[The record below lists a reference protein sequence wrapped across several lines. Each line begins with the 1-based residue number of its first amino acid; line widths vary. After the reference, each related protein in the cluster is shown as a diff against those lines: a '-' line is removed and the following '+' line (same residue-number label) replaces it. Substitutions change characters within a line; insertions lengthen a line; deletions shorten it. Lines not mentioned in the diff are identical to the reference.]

1 MSTAM
6 KINLADE
13 ICRRLEEE
21 INGGQLLPGDALD
34 ERELAARFGVSRTP
48 IREAVSQLAA
58 QGLVTSLPR
67 QGVYVAR
74 MSIQELLA
82 LFELLAE
89 LEGICAKYGARRMT
103 DAQRARLVAVH
114 QKSTQH
120 VEAEDAR
127 GYSQSNVDFHE
138 LLYMGCHN
146 VFLAQQ
152 LRAIRR
158 RTQMYRQNSFLQPGR
173 MRISSEDHQRVLDA
187 ILRGDAEE
195 AQQQMIEHISVGGKG
210 FAEFVS
216 TLSSKMFESHDIA
229 YPKASET

>member
-1 MSTAM
+1 
-6 KINLADE
+6 
-13 ICRRLEEE
+13 
-21 INGGQLLPGDALD
+21 
-34 ERELAARFGVSRTP
+34 
-48 IREAVSQLAA
+48 
-58 QGLVTSLPR
+58 
-67 QGVYVAR
+67 
-74 MSIQELLA
+74 
-82 LFELLAE
+82 
-89 LEGICAKYGARRMT
+89 
-103 DAQRARLVAVH
+103 
-114 QKSTQH
+114 
-120 VEAEDAR
+120 
-127 GYSQSNVDFHE
+127 
-138 LLYMGCHN
+138 MGCHN

-216 TLSSKMFESHDIA
+216 TLPSKMFESHDIA